1 MKDAPLH
8 SYPWYV
14 ADWRG
19 SETRLT
25 LPSAA
30 KYVYRELLDY
40 CWIEGSIPSD
50 ELALARIA
58 AVEIKEFRSVWPLI
72 KAKFMEA
79 DGRLTHWRVEEKRP
93 KLQSWANSRV
103 KGGGAGGR
111 TKAANLAKHEAIARR
126 DLKVNPLP
134 PLTPSLPTEEPLTP
148 LLASDWDSP
157 EDCQPDWW
165 VSRLRELHPKPSK
178 QRAVED
184 FCVDHQHRLQ
194 SPESFREF
202 MRRVERSL
210 ISWVEFWQAD
220 NPKMAKALVTWL
232 DEEGWTKTPPVNGAF
247 TANGKRDEYADI
259 PLFDYKKEAAKRAA
273 LEAERLAEGE

>member
-1 MKDAPLH
+1 MKNAPLH

-103 KGGGAGGR
+103 KGGGIGGK
-111 TKAANLAKHEAIARR
+111 TKAANLAKDVAIASRNQE
-126 DLKVNPLP
+126 VNPLP
-134 PLTPSLPTEEPLTP
+134 PLTLPPPSENNPLPPSAVPAFVSKKKTWSSRRNEE
-148 LLASDWDSP
+148 WF
-157 EDCQPDWW
+157 EEWW
-165 VSRLRELHPKPSK
+165 AFVWMKVGRGQAEKAFRAKVQTADVFEKVMKATKEQAAVFLEREPQFRPHP
-178 QRAVED
+178 ATW
-184 FCVDHQHRLQ
+184 LNG
-194 SPESFREF
+194 
-202 MRRVERSL
+202 RR
-210 ISWVEFWQAD
+210 
-220 NPKMAKALVTWL
+220 WL
-232 DEEGWTKTPPVNGAF
+232 DEPVQAINGA
-247 TANGKRDEYADI
+247 RYEQQSSLPD
-259 PLFDYKKEAAKRAA
+259 FDDLMNDPYHGGPGR
-273 LEAERLAEGE
+273 